1 MTFKPHKLFTFFILF
16 AFLLNVQSQTAKK
29 NATKNKVTKYPQS
42 FSIQKNE
49 FNNLFSYKANEVL
62 VEKQNKYLNNS
73 ILLMNTKNGDMKF
86 LKIKLNYF
94 KNSFLLV
101 QVNGEFSTQI
111 FIMSDDKSIFYK
123 GKMESEKIV
132 LTKCTEDEIVSE

>member
-1 MTFKPHKLFTFFILF
+1 MTFKPHKLFTFFFLF
-16 AFLLNVQSQTAKK
+16 TFLLNVQSQTAKK
-29 NATKNKVTKYPQS
+29 NTTKDKVDEYPKS
-42 FSIQKNE
+42 FSILKNE
-49 FNNLFSYKANEVL
+49 FNSLFTYKANEVI

-111 FIMSDDKSIFYK
+111 FVMSDDKSVFYK
-123 GKMESEKIV
+123 GKIESEKIL